1 MTTSDQDQDRDAFE
15 KYRIDSGLYWGEVDL
30 AEAAWQAALAYERGK
45 SGWRPIDQWDRKQP
59 ALFFQSE
66 SKSGLYAL
74 PARIV
79 TEWSHSRHISHYM
92 PLPAL
97 QPTATAGAGD
107 TWG

>member
-1 MTTSDQDQDRDAFE
+1 MTDRDQQDREAYQRASNEYHFE
-15 KYRIDSGLYWGEVDL
+15 PNTETMNV
-30 AEAAWQAALAYERGK
+30 WQAALAYERGK
-45 SGWRPIDQWDRKQP
+45 SGWLPIDQWDRKQP